1 MAEMMSFP
9 CPHCKAGLQAPSD
22 AAGREARCHHCEKT
36 FMVPAQFLFDEPA
49 PAPVKKP
56 STSTVT
62 VGGKPVGG
70 KPGSA
75 PIRSG
80 PGPVFVKPEPK
91 SPAQV
96 QKTGQNQALNQVSQM
111 ASLLALPLL
120 AVVVL
125 GGIAWW
131 FFGGDAGE
139 PKTSTEVVVDAA
151 TATDPAAEAAAVEVK
166 RLRAEQEL
174 LQASKPAV
182 IPVVP
187 ATAAVVATPSATTP
201 AVKAAAAVAAA
212 AVVPAAVAEAPKG
225 KASSA
230 DFVEQFGPSV
240 VVVKTNTGSG
250 AGFVAFAADFI
261 VTNYH
266 VVSGSQSVQVAFIEG
281 KNTSTHTATVVAVD
295 ADNDLAL
302 LRLSEPSKA
311 KSLEFSDDVGLSAGA
326 EVFTIGSPGAGTT
339 ILTQAVSHGIMSNPE
354 RLIGKQK
361 YIQTDMVI
369 SPGNSGGP
377 LMDLAGKV
385 VGVVLAKITQ
395 QENIGFAIPSSLAK
409 VLYREREKKF
419 RVDGELMAW
428 EAKQPFERLKRHA
441 GAIPLNAYPTD
452 LLLDAERD
460 QLIGITPETNKVIFI
475 DLKTRK
481 MAREIFPSG
490 TDPVDLHFGAPGEV
504 WVANRTSKNLVA
516 LDLVGGK
523 IVKNI
528 ALMHE
533 PQAFVMVRKSVWFM
547 DSAGQALVIKNTGKD
562 ESETALNIR
571 SLSTYGAG
579 ANVLCGSTTAWL
591 CEFEPDKFE
600 AAVVR
605 RRALKNALDDLAA
618 GVGAKAGNPQAIEV
632 KRKGLA
638 KEVASNEAILSK
650 VIKTYGKPAGV
661 EGDFSA
667 KQQSLFVDEPR
678 KRIYFNRC
686 VMELKDPSKVIGV
699 FKSPEHSL
707 KNNETLREFWSK
719 NPALDQIRAVS
730 PDGTVA
736 VSGTHMYNTSDF
748 TVIAEL
754 PVPTTAVVF
763 HTDNKTLYFSDPVNH
778 QVVGIEYRPKAN
790 E

>member
-22 AAGREARCHHCEKT
+22 AAGREARCHQCQKT

-56 STSTVT
+56 SASSVA

-70 KPGSA
+70 KSGAA
-75 PIRSG
+75 PVRSG

-96 QKTGQNQALNQVSQM
+96 QKAGQKQALNQVSQV
-111 ASLLALPLL
+111 ASLLALPLI
-120 AVVVL
+120 AVIVL

-131 FFGGDAGE
+131 FFSGDADE
-139 PKTSTEVVVDAA
+139 TKTTNEVIVDAA
-151 TATDPAAEAAAVEVK
+151 TATTAAAEAATAAEVK
-166 RLRAEQEL
+166 RLRAEQDRS
-174 LQASKPAV
+174 QASKPAV

-187 ATAAVVATPSATTP
+187 ATAAVAAPSATTP
-201 AVKAAAAVAAA
+201 AVTTSAAVAPA
-212 AVVPAAVAEAPKG
+212 AVAPAAVAEAPKG
-225 KASSA
+225 KASIA
-230 DFVEQFGPSV
+230 DLVEQFGPSV

-266 VVSGSQSVQVAFIEG
+266 VVSGSQSVQVVFSDG
-281 KNTSTHTATVVAVD
+281 KNTSTHTVAVVAVD

-311 KSLEFSDDVGLSAGA
+311 KVLEFSPDTGLSAGA
-326 EVFTIGSPGAGTT
+326 EVFTIGSPGVGTT
-339 ILTQAVSHGIMSNPE
+339 ILTQPVSHGIISNPE

-361 YIQTDMVI
+361 LVQIDTVI

-377 LMDLAGKV
+377 LFDLAGKV
-385 VGVVLAKITQ
+385 IGVVSAKATR
-395 QENIGFAIPSSLAK
+395 QENIGFAAPSSL
-409 VLYREREKKF
+409 VNFLYRERERKF
-419 RVDGELMAW
+419 RVDGEFIAW
-428 EAKQPFERLKRHA
+428 EARQPFERLKRHA
-441 GAIPLNAYPTD
+441 GAIPLNTYPTD

-460 QLIGITPETNKVIFI
+460 QLIGISPETNKVIFI
-475 DLKTRK
+475 DLKNRK
-481 MAREIFPSG
+481 VAREIFPSG
-490 TDPVDLHFGAPGEV
+490 TDPVDLRFGAPGEV

-516 LDLVGGK
+516 LDLVSGK
-523 IVKNI
+523 VMKNI
-528 ALMHE
+528 SLAHE
-533 PQAFVMVRKSVWFM
+533 PQAFVIVRKSVWFM
-547 DSAGQALVIKNTGKD
+547 DGSGQALVIKNTGKD

-579 ANVLCGSTTAWL
+579 ANILCGSTTAWL

-600 AAVVR
+600 AAITHR
-605 RRALKNALDDLAA
+605 RVLKNALDDLNAS
-618 GVGAKAGNPQAIEV
+618 VKAGTPQAIEA
-632 KRKGLA
+632 KRKSLA
-638 KEVASNEAILSK
+638 KELASNEAVLSK
-650 VIKTYGKPAGV
+650 VIKTYSKPAGV

-686 VMELKDPSKVIGV
+686 VMELKDPGKIIGV

-707 KNNETLREFWSK
+707 KNNETLRVFWSK

-736 VSGTHMYNTSDF
+736 VSGTHIYNATDF

-763 HTDNKTLYFSDPVNH
+763 HSDNKTLYFSDPVNN